1 MGPFINNVKHLLLL
15 QWLISSGVVQLIVFF
30 LTEYM
35 IKPLVCPVDSL
46 YNRLPEEDFIQHQ
59 NFRRSSSANVLWK
72 DIIAWFVAR

>member
-1 MGPFINNVKHLLLL
+1 
-15 QWLISSGVVQLIVFF
+15 
-30 LTEYM
+30 M

-59 NFRRSSSANVLWK
+59 NFRRSISANVLWK

>member
-1 MGPFINNVKHLLLL
+1 
-15 QWLISSGVVQLIVFF
+15 
-30 LTEYM
+30 M